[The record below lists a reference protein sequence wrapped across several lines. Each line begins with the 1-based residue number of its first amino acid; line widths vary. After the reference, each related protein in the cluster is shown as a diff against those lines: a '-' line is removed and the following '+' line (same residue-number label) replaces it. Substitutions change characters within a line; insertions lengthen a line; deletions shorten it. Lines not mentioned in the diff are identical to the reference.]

1 MEFTKTDNPEPITV
15 NGVEVIP
22 DESYDVDVDEDGPFI
37 VPDEAKKDALKDIS
51 DSGSS
56 IIGGDTG
63 TDADYN
69 IGLSGVDYYVPTI
82 TVIEDG
88 EDIYL
93 EMMGGEL
100 AGEKM
105 VEMAYEN
112 EIEPEVYS

>member
-1 MEFTKTDNPEPITV
+1 MEFIEIEDTE
-15 NGVEVIP
+15 
-22 DESYDVDVDEDGPFI
+22 YDVDVDEDGPFI

-56 IIGGDTG
+56 IIGGGTG

>member
-37 VPDEAKKDALKDIS
+37 APES

-56 IIGGDTG
+56 IMGGDTG
-63 TDADYN
+63 IDADYN
-69 IGLSGVDYYVPTI
+69 IDISDADFYVPTI

-88 EDIYL
+88 ENMCL
-93 EMMGGEL
+93 EMMVNEL

>member
-1 MEFTKTDNPEPITV
+1 MKFNKIDNPEPITL
-15 NGVEVIP
+15 NGVEIIP